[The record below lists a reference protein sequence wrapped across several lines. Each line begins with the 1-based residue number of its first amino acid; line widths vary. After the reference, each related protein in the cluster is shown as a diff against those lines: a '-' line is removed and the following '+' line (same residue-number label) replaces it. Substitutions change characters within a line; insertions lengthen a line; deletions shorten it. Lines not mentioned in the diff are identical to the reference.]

1 MDCVQSSA
9 GSTPRWRNVA
19 GASRVGRPVMVPWL
33 IAVNA
38 AVFAMTVAQSGSLNA
53 NQSAPLFRW
62 GALIPSL
69 VADGE
74 WWRVV
79 TSGFLHFGPLHLLF
93 NMAAMWFIGR
103 EVESVLGRARLQA
116 VYAVSLLG
124 GSAAVMLFSP
134 DVGAA
139 GASGAVFGLMGA
151 LVILLRRLR
160 LPMTQALTL
169 IALNIVLSLA
179 INGISL
185 AAHLGGL
192 IVGTATTA
200 VLVYLPSRDGPTRQA
215 AAVGGIV
222 VLVLLG
228 MVLGASLL

>member
-1 MDCVQSSA
+1 MR
-9 GSTPRWRNVA
+9 STPRWRNAA
-19 GASRVGRPVMVPWL
+19 GASRVGRPVVVPAL
-33 IAVNA
+33 IAVNV
-38 AVFAMTVAQSGSLNA
+38 AVFALTVAQAGSLNDNYA
-53 NQSAPLFRW
+53 AGLFRW
-62 GALIPSL
+62 GALIPPL

-93 NMAAMWFIGR
+93 NMAALWFIGR
-103 EVESVLGRARLQA
+103 EVESVLGWARLLA

-134 DVGAA
+134 DVGQAA

-160 LPMTQALTL
+160 LPLTQALVL
-169 IALNIVLSLA
+169 IALNIGLSLTIA
-179 INGISL
+179 GISL
-185 AAHLGGL
+185 AAHVGGL
-192 IVGTATTA
+192 VVGTAATA
-200 VLVYLPSRDGPTRQA
+200 ALVYIPARNGLSRQLA
-215 AAVGGIV
+215 AIGGIV

-228 MVLGASLL
+228 MALGATLQ